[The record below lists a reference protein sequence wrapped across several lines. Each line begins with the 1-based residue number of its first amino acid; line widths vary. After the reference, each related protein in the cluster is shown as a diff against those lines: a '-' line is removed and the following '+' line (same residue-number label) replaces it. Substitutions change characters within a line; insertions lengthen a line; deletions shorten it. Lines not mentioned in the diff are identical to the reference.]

1 MSAKN
6 NVQIGFSS
14 RSGVKILQI
23 FFLLFCGVILML
35 PVLST
40 GAVDD
45 WSEVEEEATLEK
57 RALEVNEGELQVLDR
72 PPEAAAHHHQ
82 NRLMITEQSLN
93 DGWVTMYQCHSNL
106 DKVSASQ
113 IVYNKD
119 RIRNINVLSSQNI
132 GSARVEGHT
141 VQLTDIMAE
150 SKICISADKK
160 ALHYDK
166 GRYYLKLGPFMR
178 RFLDGYYPMHVQVEV
193 CYPVSMQ
200 LVSASPVDALRHT
213 SGNTSYADID
223 LWVVGKLEIELVF
236 ISKRPDAQ

>member
-6 NVQIGFSS
+6 NVLNGVSS
-14 RSGVKILQI
+14 RAGVKILQI
-23 FFLLFCGVILML
+23 FFLLFCGVILVL

-40 GAVDD
+40 AAADD
-45 WSEVEEEATLEK
+45 WSVIDEEAALQQ
-57 RALEVNEGELQVLDR
+57 RAREVNEGELQLLDQ
-72 PPEAAAHHHQ
+72 PPETAAHHHQ
-82 NRLMITEQSLN
+82 NRLMITEQSLS

-119 RIRNINVLSSQNI
+119 RIRNIKVLSLQNI

-141 VQLTDIMAE
+141 VQMKDIAAE
-150 SKICISADKK
+150 SKICISADKR
-160 ALHYDK
+160 ALSYEK
-166 GRYYLKLGPFMR
+166 GKYYLKLGPFMR

-193 CYPVSMQ
+193 CYPAFLQ

-213 SGNTSYADID
+213 SGRTSYADID
-223 LWVVGKLEIELVF
+223 LWVVGQLDIELVF
-236 ISKRPDAQ
+236 ISKRPQAQ